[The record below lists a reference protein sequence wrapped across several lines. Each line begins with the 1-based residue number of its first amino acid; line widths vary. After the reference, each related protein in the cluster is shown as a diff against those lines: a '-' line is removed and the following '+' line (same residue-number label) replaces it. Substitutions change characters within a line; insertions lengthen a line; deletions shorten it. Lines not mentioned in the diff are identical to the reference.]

1 MNLGFLTK
9 GVQISGRKFASALI
23 LVSFSFAWLFM
34 FFNRFPEIFELY
46 IPDLGTLYNGYFLF
60 LGVAALS
67 AIVGSVI
74 SERTNRKRFLVSW
87 IVVGLISNISV
98 IFTQELGLLYFY
110 LISAILGI
118 SIGLGF
124 PSCLAFLADCT
135 TVGER
140 ARVTG
145 IAIFATLVIAMLSFI
160 VAMAFEYGI
169 ELLFLLSALKGTSLL
184 AFVSGDCE
192 RRKSERIRPWKN
204 IFVSEDFVLYLFP
217 WLMFSLAG
225 SINNLMFAVLFEQF
239 EYINIE
245 TIADVL
251 HYLTW
256 AVVGFISGI
265 MADRIGRKQPLIVGL
280 TSLGVSYAIFGIFTS
295 PTTFILYQVLSG
307 VAWGF
312 LFTVYITLLGDLASY
327 GSKEKFYAMG
337 AIMPIILTLS
347 FNTLIGLF
355 NITAP
360 ISVLSPVFSIV
371 LFLSVFPVLRATET
385 LPRKKIRERQMKDH
399 IEKVGKIV
407 EDHKK
412 HE

>member
-1 MNLGFLTK
+1 LTK
-9 GVQISGRKFASALI
+9 GVQISARKFASAVI

-34 FFNRFPEIFELY
+34 FFNRFPEIFQHY
-46 IPDLGTLYNGYFLF
+46 IPDIGTRYNGYFLF

-74 SERTNRKRFLVSW
+74 SERTNRRRFLVSW
-87 IVVGLISNISV
+87 IIVGLISNISV

-145 IAIFATLVIAMLSFI
+145 IAIFATLVLAMLSFI
-160 VAMAFEYGI
+160 VAMTFEIQYGI
-169 ELLFLLSALKGTSLL
+169 ELVFLLSALKGTSLL

-225 SINNLMFAVLFEQF
+225 SINNLMFAVLFEQV

-280 TSLGVSYAIFGIFTS
+280 TSLGVSYAIFGLFTS
-295 PTTFILYQVLSG
+295 PETFILYQVLSG

-399 IEKVGKIV
+399 IEKVGKIL

>member
-1 MNLGFLTK
+1 
-9 GVQISGRKFASALI
+9 
-23 LVSFSFAWLFM
+23 M
-34 FFNRFPEIFELY
+34 FFNRFPEIFRNY
-46 IPDLGTLYNGYFLF
+46 ITDSGTIYNGYFLF

-67 AIVGSVI
+67 AIAGSVI
-74 SERTNRKRFLVSW
+74 SERTNRRRFLVSW
-87 IVVGLISNISV
+87 IIVGLISNISV
-98 IFTQELGLLYFY
+98 VFTQELGLWYFY

-145 IAIFATLVIAMLSFI
+145 IAIFVTLVIAMLSFI
-160 VAMAFEYGI
+160 VASTSYYGI

-192 RRKSERIRPWKN
+192 RSKSERTRSWKN
-204 IFVSEDFVLYLFP
+204 IFVSKDFVLYLFP

-225 SINNLMFAVLFEQF
+225 SINNLMFADPSVQF
-239 EYINIE
+239 NENVE
-245 TIADVL
+245 RIADVI

-280 TSLGVSYAIFGIFTS
+280 TSLGVSYAIFGLFTS
-295 PTTFILYQVLSG
+295 PETFILYQALSG

-399 IEKVGKIV
+399 IRKVGKIV

>member
-1 MNLGFLTK
+1 
-9 GVQISGRKFASALI
+9 
-23 LVSFSFAWLFM
+23 M
-34 FFNRFPEIFELY
+34 FFNRFPEIFENY
-46 IPDLGTLYNGYFLF
+46 ITDLGTIYNGYFLF

-74 SERTNRKRFLVSW
+74 SERTNRRRFLVSW
-87 IVVGLISNISV
+87 IIVGLISNISV
-98 IFTQELGLLYFY
+98 LFTQELGLLYFY
-110 LISAILGI
+110 LISAILGV

-145 IAIFATLVIAMLSFI
+145 IAIFVTLVLAMLSFI
-160 VAMAFEYGI
+160 VAMPDYGI
-169 ELLFLLSALKGTSLL
+169 ELIFLLSALKGTSLL
-184 AFVSGDCE
+184 AFVSGDFE
-192 RRKSERIRPWKN
+192 RRKSERIRPWKS
-204 IFVSEDFVLYLFP
+204 IFASEDFVLYLFP

-225 SINNLMFAVLFEQF
+225 SINNLMFEVLFELG

-265 MADRIGRKQPLIVGL
+265 MADRVGRKQPLIVGL
-280 TSLGVSYAIFGIFTS
+280 TSLGVSYAIFGLFTS
-295 PTTFILYQVLSG
+295 PETFILYQVLSG

-312 LFTVYITLLGDLASY
+312 LFTVYVTLLGDLASY

-371 LFLSVFPVLRATET
+371 LFLSVLPVLRATET